1 MPSDNPGTLTKPQV
15 AEVVAFLLKF
25 NGYPA
30 GSVDLV
36 ADADSL
42 GAIKFLPKP

>member
-15 AEVVAFLLKF
+15 AEVVAFILKY

-30 GSVDLV
+30 GANDL
-36 ADADSL
+36 AASADSL
-42 GAIKFLPKP
+42 GGIKFLPKP